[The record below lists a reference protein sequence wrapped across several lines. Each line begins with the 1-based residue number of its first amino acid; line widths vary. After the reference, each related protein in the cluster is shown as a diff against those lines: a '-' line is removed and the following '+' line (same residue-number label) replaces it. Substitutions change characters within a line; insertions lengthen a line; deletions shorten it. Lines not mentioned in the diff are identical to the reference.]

1 MLKSLSVVSG
11 GSVGGCVATLIA
23 PAFLSYY
30 IIGNAE
36 ANPCIDTPSSLTVLG
51 VVLQG
56 VDFIAEKPGPLL
68 SGVRD
73 ERFSARKFQLEMI
86 AQVVLELVL
95 DRLGFRLR
103 ADKTK
108 SGSQG
113 TLLSLS
119 PLRTGLVPLKTSGSS
134 TSRTTWLLVL
144 YQP

>member
-1 MLKSLSVVSG
+1 MMLKSLSVVSSG
-11 GSVGGCVATLIA
+11 RWVGGCVATLIA

-30 IIGNAE
+30 LIRNAE

-73 ERFSARKFQLEMI
+73 ERFSSRKFQLEMI

-103 ADKTK
+103 ADNY
-108 SGSQG
+108 
-113 TLLSLS
+113 
-119 PLRTGLVPLKTSGSS
+119 VSS
-134 TSRTTWLLVL
+134 KVK
-144 YQP
+144 P